1 MVPEIDIWRGAKL
14 FVDQQSRVPGPSPL
28 QNPPRGRPDALSAAG
43 HRLKHRFALSALWR
57 REQHLRIGRKPR
69 QLRGIQL
76 NPEARA
82 VWDRKIAHI
91 IKHERLR

>member
-43 HRLKHRFALSALWR
+43 HRL
-57 REQHLRIGRKPR
+57 
-69 QLRGIQL
+69 
-76 NPEARA
+76 
-82 VWDRKIAHI
+82 
-91 IKHERLR
+91 